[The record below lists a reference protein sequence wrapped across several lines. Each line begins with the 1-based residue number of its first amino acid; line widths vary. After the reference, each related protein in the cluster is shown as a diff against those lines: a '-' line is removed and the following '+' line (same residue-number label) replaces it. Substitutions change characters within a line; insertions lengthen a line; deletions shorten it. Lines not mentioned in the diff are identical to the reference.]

1 MGFNSEFK
9 GLINMESESLRQFDF
24 SDFNVAFLV
33 VNAGIFQRGTI
44 TDVQLLYITV
54 YFNVIIILIFNCTP
68 INYFPINVKLSIKIS
83 LQHSLTVYSSRF
95 TVNANIFINRSYTE
109 NLRALKIYMSNA
121 LY

>member
-54 YFNVIIILIFNCTP
+54 YFNVVIILIFNCTP

-83 LQHSLTVYSSRF
+83 LQQSLTVYS
-95 TVNANIFINRSYTE
+95 
-109 NLRALKIYMSNA
+109 
-121 LY
+121 